1 MGKAKGQIA
10 CYFLYKKEEKM
21 GICVLICF
29 YFHKETVMVNFVS
42 MCLGNRAQFFWPS
55 TSQDGAVKALFRGN

>member
-29 YFHKETVMVNFVS
+29 YFHKETDGEFCVNVS
-42 MCLGNRAQFFWPS
+42 RQQGSIFWPS

>member
-10 CYFLYKKEEKM
+10 CYFLCKKEEKM

-29 YFHKETVMVNFVS
+29 YFHKEMVMVNLCVNVARPNS
-42 MCLGNRAQFFWPS
+42 AQFFGQAP
-55 TSQDGAVKALFRGN
+55 VKMVL